1 MHATRSTSDPDYE
14 GGNHGIIS
22 AKNREHR
29 RDRLHYELSKLG
41 IDTDE
46 IESNPERFGTSAL
59 RTYNSFLFP
68 KSPGALAV
76 AESPTRAKVVANNI
90 SFLIREYKADRERW
104 LRNVDREQRR
114 TDAEDNDR
122 VKHSITIVLDNVRSA
137 PNVSSSLF
145 GILNT
150 QTPREKPNSFATTSK
165 VGNILRLSEA
175 AQVESVRLC
184 GECCHNWNMSTRLP
198 LSNITL
204 YLLMS
209 NKLLTLRHD
218 TKTTS
223 SKGAQNSNGIS
234 GTCFIR
240 R

>member
-137 PNVSSSLF
+137 PNVSSSLLVYP
-145 GILNT
+145 IHK
-150 QTPREKPNSFATTSK
+150 TPTREKSQ
-165 VGNILRLSEA
+165 L
-175 AQVESVRLC
+175 
-184 GECCHNWNMSTRLP
+184 
-198 LSNITL
+198 L
-204 YLLMS
+204 Y
-209 NKLLTLRHD
+209 N
-218 TKTTS
+218 
-223 SKGAQNSNGIS
+223 
-234 GTCFIR
+234 
-240 R
+240 